1 MKEDYLKVEK
11 VIKSCQCKEHLDVA
25 NKLITYFYIKHGDD
39 FLLKKLE
46 EKIYFKKKLHEN
58 VVIFPLQRIK
68 RYVHRTTKEPNKKNL

>member
-46 EKIYFKKKLHEN
+46 EKIYFKKKL
-58 VVIFPLQRIK
+58 ILI
-68 RYVHRTTKEPNKKNL
+68 L

>member
-25 NKLITYFYIKHGDD
+25 NKLITYFYLKHGDD

-46 EKIYFKKKLHEN
+46 EKIYLMKKL
-58 VVIFPLQRIK
+58 ILI
-68 RYVHRTTKEPNKKNL
+68 

>member
-1 MKEDYLKVEK
+1 MKEDYLKVKK

-46 EKIYFKKKLHEN
+46 EKIYFKKKL
-58 VVIFPLQRIK
+58 ILI
-68 RYVHRTTKEPNKKNL
+68 